1 MTKKSTM
8 TLKPGILV
16 SLKTSKRGGVEYK
29 RKDITRGDE
38 AAPAEEGEAALS
50 VEKWETTKIV
60 ADKAE
65 DDRATK
71 ARSRVGGLIRSVC
84 TTSAFGL
91 ICPETKEKELDEAIA
106 EARATVA
113 VFNETAVNTNI
124 AVYVLKGRIA
134 STDDEAA
141 RAIASELRELMD
153 DMRDGIGAGDV
164 EAAREAASKAKKMGA
179 MLDEATT
186 SKVTKAIDE
195 VRAAAKEIAKR
206 VVAGEDRA
214 AVVKSIKLEE
224 LEKARFAFIDMSEPV
239 AVESLPPTAAR
250 PIDVSED
257 DDGSVTPENPVW
269 GRGSRELVDLS
280 EALDDDKGE
289 PRLSAAAERAPE
301 IEV

>member
-29 RKDITRGDE
+29 RKDLTRGDE
-38 AAPAEEGEAALS
+38 ASPAEEGEVAALS

-60 ADKAE
+60 TDKAE
-65 DDRATK
+65 DERATK
-71 ARSRVGGLIRSVC
+71 ARSKVGGLIRSVC
-84 TTSAFGL
+84 TSSAFGL
-91 ICPETKEKELDEAIA
+91 LCLESREKELDEAIT
-106 EARATVA
+106 EARAVA
-113 VFNETAVNTNI
+113 AMFNETAVNTSI
-124 AVYVLKGRIA
+124 AVFVLKGRIA

-141 RAIASELRELMD
+141 RAIASELKELMD
-153 DMRDGIGAGDV
+153 EMRAGIGAGDV
-164 EAAREAASKAKKMGA
+164 EAAREAANKAKKMGA

-224 LEKARFAFIDMSEPV
+224 LEKARFAFLDMSEPV
-239 AVESLPPTAAR
+239 AVEPLPPTAVR
-250 PIDVSED
+250 PIDVSGDVSEED
-257 DDGSVTPENPVW
+257 EERDGPAEQREVDMSDD
-269 GRGSRELVDLS
+269 
-280 EALDDDKGE
+280 E
-289 PRLSAAAERAPE
+289 PRMSASAERAPE
-301 IEV
+301 IEA